1 MDPSMVIFEMT
12 EVTDEIVS
20 AFAGLM
26 PQLTSSNKPPSKADL
41 AVMAASERTVV
52 FLARSEMKDNRIV
65 GTASLALSFSP
76 TGWHGWIEDVVVA
89 EEARKQGLGRALTA
103 ACLARARELNLEQV
117 YLTSRPSRVAANKL
131 YQSMGFIRRETNV
144 YRYDLT
150 TGE

>member
-1 MDPSMVIFEMT
+1 MQIFEMT
-12 EVTDEIVS
+12 DVTDEIVN
-20 AFAGLM
+20 AFDSLI
-26 PQLTSSNKPPSKADL
+26 PQLTSSNAPPTRAEL
-41 AVMAASERTVV
+41 EAMAASERTVV
-52 FLARSEMKDNRIV
+52 FLARSEKNEDRIV

-103 ACLARARELNLEQV
+103 ACLKRAQEMGLTQV

-131 YQSMGFIRRETNV
+131 YPSMGFVRRETNV

-150 TGE
+150 KGNE